1 MGGHAGGD
9 LSKQQSITG
18 ENGFFSTLPDG
29 SSIPVE
35 TWERRHKWFIITVLS
50 HIPFLLALGLYDSAQ
65 SPIAG
70 ATIPAMPTGRVLLQ
84 IGIIAGFAF
93 AAAIPQLSRR
103 LRTTLAVTGLAFCT
117 GALVH
122 FSGGYIEA
130 HFHFFVA
137 IGIAAIYEDWI
148 PFGVGIV
155 YVLISHI
162 LFGLV
167 EPSMVYNHTAAQLHP
182 VVWGGIHGGFVLM
195 LAGALTLH
203 LSSIEES
210 RRKAQAELERA
221 KERATQIDNLEEE
234 RTEIEQQR
242 EEAQQL
248 KDEAEKER
256 KEVEAL
262 NSHIELKA
270 QEYRE
275 AMGSLADGDLT
286 ARVDTESQNEAMAEI
301 GATFNQMAAE
311 LEETVSDIQSVTE
324 SVDREVTQS
333 ESAVQEISQAS
344 DGVSESVQRIA
355 TGADEQRGK
364 IQQASEEVSEFS
376 AAVEEIAAS
385 ANEVAELSGETA
397 DIADDG
403 QAVADDTLE
412 DAQEVKTSIEK
423 TVETVTELDSQMDEI
438 AEIVDLI
445 SDIAEQTNMLALN
458 ANIEAARADGG
469 SDGHSGDGFAVVAD
483 EVKQLA
489 EETQDSAGDIQSR
502 IESVQQQTGTVVSQ
516 VEQASGLVAKEI
528 EAVEEVV
535 DAFEQV
541 AENAE
546 ETDVGVKE
554 INQTTDSQAS
564 ASENVVS
571 MIDEVAEIS
580 ADSADETES
589 VSATVQE
596 QTAALDE
603 VSGNMQILTDRA
615 RELEQAVGEFTVQRT
630 EIHSSQDQPA
640 Q

>member
-1 MGGHAGGD
+1 MGGHGNNR
-9 LSKQQSITG
+9 LSKQSAANTG
-18 ENGFFSTLPDG
+18 TGFFATLPDG
-29 SSIPVE
+29 SSIPEE

-50 HIPFLLALGLYDSAQ
+50 HIPFLFALGLYSSSQ

-70 ATIPAMPTGRVLLQ
+70 ATIPEMPTGRVLLQ
-84 IGIIAGFAF
+84 VGIIAGFAF
-93 AAAIPQLSRR
+93 AAALPQLGRR

-137 IGIAAIYEDWI
+137 IGIAAMYEDWI
-148 PFGVGIV
+148 PFGIGIV

-162 LFGLV
+162 VFGLID
-167 EPSMVYNHTAAQLHP
+167 PSIVYNHTAAQFHP
-182 VVWGGIHGGFVLM
+182 VVWGGIHGGFVLI
-195 LAGALTLH
+195 LAGALTIH
-203 LSSIEES
+203 LSSIEQS
-210 RRKAQAELERA
+210 RQKAQAELKRA
-221 KERATQIDNLEEE
+221 RERATEIDNLEDE
-234 RTEIEQQR
+234 RKEIEQQR
-242 EEAQQL
+242 EEAQRL
-248 KDEAEKER
+248 KDEAERER
-256 KEVEAL
+256 EKVEAL

-286 ARVDTESQNEAMAEI
+286 VRVDTDSQNEAMSEI
-301 GATFNQMAAE
+301 GLTFNEMADQ
-311 LEETVSDIQSVTE
+311 LEETVSDIQSVSQ
-324 SVDREVTQS
+324 SVDREVTES
-333 ESAVQEISQAS
+333 ESAVKEITQAS
-344 DGVSESVQRIA
+344 DGVSESVQQIA
-355 TGADEQRGK
+355 VGADEQREK
-364 IQQASEEVSEFS
+364 IQEASEEVSNFS

-397 DIADDG
+397 DIAEDG
-403 QAVADDTLE
+403 KAVADDTLE
-412 DAQEVKTSIEK
+412 DAQEVKTSIEE
-423 TVETVTELDSQMDEI
+423 TVETVAELDAQMDEI

-469 SDGHSGDGFAVVAD
+469 SDGSNGNGFAVVAD

-489 EETQDSAGDIQSR
+489 EETQDSAGNIQSR
-502 IESVQQQTGTVVSQ
+502 IESVQRQTGAVVSQ
-516 VEQASGLVAKEI
+516 VEQASELVRREI
-528 EAVEEVV
+528 EAVEQVAS
-535 DAFEQV
+535 AFDRV
-541 AENAE
+541 AENTE

-554 INQTTDSQAS
+554 INQTTDSQAT

-603 VSGNMQILTDRA
+603 VSGNMQTLIDRA
-615 RELEQAVGEFTVQRT
+615 RELEQAVGTFTVQR
-630 EIHSSQDQPA
+630 
-640 Q
+640 